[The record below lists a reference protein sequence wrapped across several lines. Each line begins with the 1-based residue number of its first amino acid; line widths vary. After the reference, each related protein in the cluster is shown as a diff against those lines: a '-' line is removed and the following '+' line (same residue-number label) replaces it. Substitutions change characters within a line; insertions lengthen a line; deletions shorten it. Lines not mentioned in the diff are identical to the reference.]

1 MMVKILVNGNYKPL
15 ENGQNFSLKAEVKSI
30 DMKKLLAG
38 ISSENLITG
47 KMNAKVNLNSRI
59 NGKDSFAKYINV
71 NSSFTIKKGELLGY
85 ANFIRPVAEI
95 GKFINFT
102 HSNDGKSTAFH
113 SINGNISYKNKIRR
127 NFYFL
132 SCLYLIWAN
141 CSCKFYFFSSKYSH
155 TMFSYSDF
163 NNKLSKGSGIGELML
178 DLGNGLEQ
186 AHRQKIE
193 ISMLGGG
200 NPAHIPSMEEIF
212 KAKWNELGNDPILLA
227 RMLGDYSAPQGLKE
241 FREILAIYLSKQL
254 NAKLTPE
261 HIAITQGSQSAFFM
275 LLNSFSG
282 ELESNKTFQKILFP
296 IVPEYIGYLDQ
307 SIKRNSFTSIIP
319 IVEKT
324 AKHRFVY
331 KINFDLVKDRISK
344 RDIGAICLSRPT
356 NPSGNIV
363 PSSDMVEL
371 YNIAYS
377 SKIPLIVDNA
387 YGYPFPNIAFVSAQL
402 EWKPGMIQVFSL
414 SKLGLPG
421 LRTGIIVADPEV
433 ASRIGEMS
441 SILNLA
447 PGNVGSYFVENWLN
461 NGQISQFSNEIIQP
475 FYKEKSNFALSLLDE
490 CLNEKVEY
498 QIHESHGALFLWLHF
513 PNHKLNSRQIYNKL
527 KSQGVFVVA
536 GENFFPGLE
545 VDFSHKNECIRLTYS
560 RSPEEVNRGIK
571 ILASVLAS

>member
-1 MMVKILVNGNYKPL
+1 
-15 ENGQNFSLKAEVKSI
+15 
-30 DMKKLLAG
+30 
-38 ISSENLITG
+38 
-47 KMNAKVNLNSRI
+47 
-59 NGKDSFAKYINV
+59 
-71 NSSFTIKKGELLGY
+71 
-85 ANFIRPVAEI
+85 
-95 GKFINFT
+95 
-102 HSNDGKSTAFH
+102 
-113 SINGNISYKNKIRR
+113 
-127 NFYFL
+127 
-132 SCLYLIWAN
+132 
-141 CSCKFYFFSSKYSH
+141 
-155 TMFSYSDF
+155 MFSYSDF

-254 NAKLTPE
+254 NAKLTPD

-447 PGNVGSYFVENWLN
+447 PGNVGSFFVENWLN